1 MESRSEEYNPNL
13 SFKRQKLDDWKNNL
27 ETVRSENLNK
37 LIFVHLN
44 INTVRNKFDLLLNQ
58 IKYTADFLMISETRI
73 NCSVATVN
81 RRL

>member
-1 MESRSEEYNPNL
+1 M
-13 SFKRQKLDDWKNNL
+13 

-58 IKYTADFLMISETRI
+58 IKCTADFLMISEALVSLSEQIETLL
-73 NCSVATVN
+73 VAKLCFTLGN
-81 RRL
+81 TSHQIF